1 MAEVKYL
8 SYEGLQRYH
17 NKITNYIDNQDA
29 KYSVS
34 SPNETITVTEGDAD
48 TQTKTQLE
56 VNIDGETIIQ
66 DTTSKKLKVASSA
79 LVQYQGENAINISAV
94 DNTTN
99 TKTVS
104 LTVDSTDLYLEN
116 TSNGLKA
123 DISIAQFDGD
133 AINSL
138 FGSDAANIAKAYAL
152 VDKNGNPVTGT
163 NGNQVI
169 TIPKDS
175 ALLDVKLSYATTSAK
190 PTYSTAS
197 GEWTEI
203 AQALRV
209 EENLALCFA
218 YRLQDGNVRVEVV
231 PVGNFLRESEFADG
245 LQVQNGIV
253 KVVVDPQSESNLTV
267 TSNGIKLTG
276 LNNGLAAART
286 TLTEKAAVTTVPS
299 TGAPNIIVT
308 KTVDSTD
315 EHYNYSITG
324 QDLASATLLTA
335 EVTRATR
342 QEDTIEAAVGLNA
355 SGQHVTTAGNYT
367 SSATTIAGEIDAL
380 DIALKGVR
388 DDLDD
393 ITAISN
399 SEIDG
404 LFA

>member
-17 NKITNYIDNQDA
+17 NKITNYIDKQDE

-34 SPNETITVTEGDAD
+34 SPNETITVTEGA
-48 TQTKTQLE
+48 TNTQLE

-66 DTTSKKLKVASSA
+66 DTESKKLKVASSA
-79 LVQYQGENAINISAV
+79 LVQYVGENAINVSAV
-94 DNTTN
+94 DAQNK
-99 TKTVS
+99 KTVS
-104 LTVDSTDLYLEN
+104 LTVDNTDLYLEN

-138 FGSDAANIAKAYAL
+138 FGNDAANIAKAYAL
-152 VDKNGNPVTGT
+152 VDKNGNPVTGV

-175 ALLDVKLSYATTSAK
+175 ALLDVKLSYATSTAK
-190 PTYSTAS
+190 PTYSTS
-197 GEWTEI
+197 TGEWTDI
-203 AQALRV
+203 AEGLRV

-218 YRLQDGNVRVEVV
+218 YRLQDGTIKIEAIS
-231 PVGNFLRESEFADG
+231 VGNFLRESEFADG
-245 LQVQNGIV
+245 LQVQNGTV
-253 KVVVDPQSESNLTV
+253 KVIVDPQSESNLTV
-267 TSNGIKLTG
+267 TPNGIKLTG
-276 LNNGLAAART
+276 LNDGLAAART
-286 TLTEKAAVTTVPS
+286 TLTENAAVTTVPS
-299 TGAPNIIVT
+299 TGAPDIIVT
-308 KTVDSTD
+308 KTVDSND
-315 EHYNYSITG
+315 SHYNYSIVG
-324 QDLASATLLTA
+324 QDLASATLLAA
-335 EVTRATR
+335 EVTRATE
-342 QEDTIEAAVGLNA
+342 QENTIEAAVGLNA
-355 SGQHVTTAGNYT
+355 NGQHVTTAGNYT

-380 DIALKGVR
+380 DQALKGVR
-388 DDLDD
+388 DVLDD

>member
-17 NKITNYIDNQDA
+17 NKITNYIDTQDE

-34 SPNETITVTEGDAD
+34 SPNETITVTEG
-48 TQTKTQLE
+48 TEGSNTQLE
-56 VNIDGETIIQ
+56 VNIDGKTIIQ
-66 DTTSKKLKVASSA
+66 DTATKKLKVASSA

-104 LTVDSTDLYLEN
+104 LTVDNTDLYLKN

-175 ALLDVKLSYATTSAK
+175 ALLDVKLTYATTSAK

-218 YRLQDGNVRVEVV
+218 YRLQDGTVKIEAISL
-231 PVGNFLRESEFADG
+231 GDFLRESEFADG

-276 LNNGLAAART
+276 LNDGLAEART
-286 TLTEKAAVTTVPS
+286 TLTENAAITVPS
-299 TGAPNIIVT
+299 TGAPDIIVT
-308 KTVDSTD
+308 KTVDSD
-315 EHYNYSITG
+315 DSHYNYSITG

-335 EVTRATR
+335 EVNRATG

-355 SGQHVTTAGNYT
+355 NGQHVTTAGNYT

>member
-17 NKITNYIDNQDA
+17 NKITNYIDTQDE

-34 SPNETITVTEGDAD
+34 SPNETITVTEG
-48 TQTKTQLE
+48 TEGSNTQLE
-56 VNIDGETIIQ
+56 VNIDRETIIQ
-66 DTTSKKLKVASSA
+66 DTATKKLKVASSA
-79 LVQYQGENAINISAV
+79 LVQYQGENAINISDV

-104 LTVDSTDLYLEN
+104 LTVDNTDLYLKN
-116 TSNGLKA
+116 TSDGLKA

-218 YRLQDGNVRVEVV
+218 YRLQDGTVKIEAIS
-231 PVGNFLRESEFADG
+231 VGNFLRESEFADG

-276 LNNGLAAART
+276 LNDGLAEART
-286 TLTEKAAVTTVPS
+286 TLTENAAITVPS
-299 TGAPNIIVT
+299 TGAPDIIVT
-308 KTVDSTD
+308 KTVDSD
-315 EHYNYSITG
+315 DSHYNYSITG

-335 EVTRATR
+335 EVTRATN
-342 QEDTIEAAVGLNA
+342 QENTIEAAVGLNA